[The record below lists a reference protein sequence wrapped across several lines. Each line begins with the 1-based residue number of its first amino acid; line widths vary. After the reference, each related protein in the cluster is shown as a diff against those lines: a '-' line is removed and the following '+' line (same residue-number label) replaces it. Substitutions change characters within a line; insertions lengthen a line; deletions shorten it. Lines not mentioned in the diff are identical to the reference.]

1 MSSRTEK
8 LKLRM
13 FILSGRKACQFYK
26 IPQSKFHPDGGAH
39 SFRAVDMRA
48 SAVKRGSVLDDGQ
61 TESRTAD
68 LFGMTFIHTEES
80 FKHTIQTIRR
90 NSDAIVA
97 YPEFGMFSPRTV
109 TVTRPPGR
117 LYLTAFSHRLYT
129 ISSSTGRMP

>member
-97 YPEFGMFSPRTV
+97 YPEFGMFSPAHCDRHASA
-109 TVTRPPGR
+109 RPVVFDGVFAQVIHH
-117 LYLTAFSHRLYT
+117 LVEHR
-129 ISSSTGRMP
+129 RMP